1 MVLFYAALHQ
11 IGTEAIF
18 YTMISFPREI
28 LAQYDRIVTLSQ
40 SVPFKVTW

>member
-1 MVLFYAALHQ
+1 MHQ